1 MSNEIARGDGA
12 RSADG
17 LFAGVHGTVLHIDDS
32 PELLGITEEYI
43 TGQLPQ
49 YRFITAT
56 DASAVADQLAE
67 GVDCVISEYTLPDSN
82 ALELLSEVRTH
93 DPDLPF
99 ILYTGRG
106 SEEVAAKA
114 LNAGIT
120 GYYQKGGP
128 DQLDR
133 LTNRVEHAVNEYR
146 ATRNSRRYRTVLQ
159 ALGYPIYVVD
169 RTERFTYV
177 NEGFTELTGYTRD
190 ELVGASPALIKSD
203 ESVAKAN
210 ETLRS
215 LVSTTG
221 REREAFRVE
230 IQTKDGEKIQC
241 RDHMAALSF
250 DDEFRGSVGILRE
263 ITTEQKRYE
272 QLERERDRLGEFASV
287 VSHDLRN
294 PLNVIGARVELLAAD
309 HDSEHSKHSEHIEAI
324 ERNIDRMEAIIEDL
338 VTLARDGNTVGDFEP
353 VDVAEVSRRCWQS
366 VVTDDATID
375 INTTRSI
382 YADTSQLKRIFE
394 NLYQNA
400 IEHGGDDADVLITVG
415 EMEEGIFVADDGV
428 GVPPENRERIFET
441 GYSTTE
447 DNMGF
452 GLRIVE
458 RIVNAHGWEIS
469 VTDAAAGGTRF
480 EITGIEFVRPEP
492 AS

>member
-1 MSNEIARGDGA
+1 M
-12 RSADG
+12 
-17 LFAGVHGTVLHIDDS
+17 
-32 PELLGITEEYI
+32 
-43 TGQLPQ
+43 
-49 YRFITAT
+49 
-56 DASAVADQLAE
+56 
-67 GVDCVISEYTLPDSN
+67 
-82 ALELLSEVRTH
+82 
-93 DPDLPF
+93 
-99 ILYTGRG
+99 
-106 SEEVAAKA
+106 
-114 LNAGIT
+114 
-120 GYYQKGGP
+120 
-128 DQLDR
+128 
-133 LTNRVEHAVNEYR
+133 
-146 ATRNSRRYRTVLQ
+146 LQ

-177 NEGFTELTGYTRD
+177 NEGITELTGYTRD

-230 IQTKDGEKIQC
+230 IQTKDGEKIRC
-241 RDHMAALSF
+241 RDHMAALPF

-272 QLERERDRLGEFASV
+272 QLERERDRLDEFASV

-309 HDSEHSKHSEHIEAI
+309 HDSEHGKHSEHIEAI

-353 VDVAEVSRRCWQS
+353 VDVAEVSRRCWES
-366 VVTDDATID
+366 VVTDDATINS
-375 INTTRSI
+375 NTTRSI

-394 NLYQNA
+394 NLYRNA
-400 IEHGGDDADVLITVG
+400 IEHGGDDVDVLITVG

-428 GVPPENRERIFET
+428 GVPPEDRERIFET

-447 DNMGF
+447 DNTGV
-452 GLRIVE
+452 GLWIVE

-480 EITGIEFVRPEP
+480 EITGIEFVHPEP